1 MEIAIATLTV
11 PDLAEA
17 TRPGASHPILGPL
30 LAGGSYCT
38 VEADAAEILAAA
50 RAVPGLSFVD
60 VETPRSAGGQAALCL
75 IVAGGPARS
84 RPLAILHGRSL
95 PALGAIPP
103 CTIQDLV
110 CTWTALLGGKLGGEL
125 EGGRHLLHEQP
136 EAWDPRIERQLTQ
149 RLRQLYGE

>member
-1 MEIAIATLTV
+1 MEVVIATLTV

-50 RAVPGLSFVD
+50 RAVAGLSFVD
-60 VETPRSAGGQAALCL
+60 AEDPRSASERAALCL
-75 IVAGGPARS
+75 IVADGSARS
-84 RPLAILHGRSL
+84 RPLATLHGRSL
-95 PALGAIPP
+95 PALGAIPR
-103 CTIQDLV
+103 CTVQDLV
-110 CTWTALLGGKLGGEL
+110 CTWTALLGGEPQ
-125 EGGRHLLHEQP
+125 GGRHLLHEQP
-136 EAWDPRIERQLTQ
+136 EAAWDPRIERQLTQ